1 MLAIYEKRLTKTPT
15 RLALLVGMLLL
26 AITCVTTLVLEPL
39 TVWFEDQ
46 LWPISADAIAGNWLI
61 DHARF
66 FKNFEGFDNQIITAS
81 GAFVSAIVATAQTAW
96 RGDVQAAVYR
106 ALTFALATAAPATI
120 ICYLIA
126 MAGEEIVDTRPHVE
140 GMRLLH
146 RQPGLNHLRNVM
158 AKESGRAKPRLLIA
172 PDFMISK
179 LRELRGILVAGAI
192 GSGKT
197 RICLFIIDAVLD
209 MIRQAP
215 EHRVRLLIHDTTGE
229 ILQGLPLPDNA
240 FAALHGARP
249 GGWAWAQGRDVLT
262 MTDAEAVGDAMAPK
276 TQEGIWGA
284 GAAVF
289 LAAAQIKCQHDLG
302 TAWGIPEFY
311 DTLLEDPIALK
322 SIYEKIYPIGAALI
336 EIDPSTGGLSK
347 TTVSFLLTFRA
358 AVLRFLRPL
367 AENWRGVPN
376 DKKFSF
382 IEWLEDRN
390 PNQPLIVILQRSGKY
405 PELSAAWIGAIID
418 AVAGHANDEA
428 FPNSQDRRV
437 FLALEELAT
446 LGRLRN
452 LSTLLD
458 TGRNKGIGIICASIQ
473 EVEQLKIHYG
483 ELEARTILKRFRTK
497 IICQQ
502 VLDDETDAFSK
513 AFIGKKTVISVTESR
528 TITNDKDGRSRTT
541 SQNDQHSEVPSVR
554 GERLAHDLGVFGNRV
569 RAIVAGAEDPVQ
581 LEWPVTIWPRRRR

>member
-1 MLAIYEKRLTKTPT
+1 MLAVYEKRLTKTPT

-26 AITCVTTLVLEPL
+26 AVTCVTTLVLEPL

-46 LWPISADAIAGNWLI
+46 WWPISADAIAGNWLI

-66 FKNFEGFDNQIITAS
+66 FKNFQGFDNQIITAS
-81 GAFVSAIVATAQTAW
+81 GAFVSAIVAMAQTAW

-106 ALTFALATAAPATI
+106 ALNFALATAAPATI

-146 RQPGLNHLRNVM
+146 RQSGLNHLRQVM

-322 SIYEKIYPIGAALI
+322 SVYEKIYPIGAALI

-390 PNQPLIVILQRSGKY
+390 PNQPMVVVLQRSGKY
-405 PELSAAWIGAIID
+405 PELSAAWIGAIVD
-418 AVAGHANDEA
+418 TVAGHANDEA
-428 FPNSQDRRV
+428 FPNSQDRRI

-458 TGRNKGIGIICASIQ
+458 TGRNKGIGVICASIQ
-473 EVEQLKIHYG
+473 EIEQLKIHYG

-513 AFIGKKTVISVTESR
+513 AFIGKKTVVSVTESR
-528 TITNDKDGRSRTT
+528 TITNDKEGRSRTT
-541 SQNDQHSEVPSVR
+541 SQNDQHLEVPSVR

>member
-1 MLAIYEKRLTKTPT
+1 MLAVYEKRLTTTPT
-15 RLALLVGMLLL
+15 RLALLVGILL
-26 AITCVTTLVLEPL
+26 AAVACVTTLALDPV

-46 LWPISADAIAGNWLI
+46 LWPISAAAIAGNWSI
-61 DHARF
+61 DYARC
-66 FKNFEGFDNQIITAS
+66 FKNFDHFDNQVITAS

-96 RGDVQAAVYR
+96 RGDVQAALYR
-106 ALTFALATAAPATI
+106 TLTFALVTATPSTI
-120 ICYLIA
+120 LCYLIA
-126 MAGEEIVDTRPHVE
+126 LSREEIIDTRSHIE
-140 GMRLLH
+140 GMRLL
-146 RQPGLNHLRNVM
+146 RGKPGLDHLRHVM
-158 AKESGRAKPRLLIA
+158 AKESGRAKPRLIIA

-215 EHRVRLLIHDTTGE
+215 ERRFRLLIHDTTGE
-229 ILQGLPLPDNA
+229 ILQGLPLQDNE
-240 FAALHGARP
+240 FAALHGARA

-311 DTLLEDPIALK
+311 DTLLEDPIVLK

-367 AENWRGVPN
+367 AENWRDVPYE
-376 DKKFSF
+376 KKFSF
-382 IEWLEDRN
+382 IEWLEDCN
-390 PNQPLIVILQRSGKY
+390 PNQPLVVVLQRSGKY
-405 PELSAAWIGAIID
+405 PELSAAWIGAVID
-418 AVAGHANDEA
+418 TIAGHANDES

-452 LSTLLD
+452 LNALLD

-473 EVEQLKIHYG
+473 EIEQLKIHYG

-513 AFIGKKTVISVTESR
+513 AFIGKKTVVSVTESQ
-528 TITNDKDGRSRTT
+528 TITKDKDRRSTTT
-541 SQNDQHSEVPSVR
+541 SQNEQHSDVPSVR